1 MLRFEDIRKCKT
13 IEELNEFI
21 QKYLD
26 ERGLRGEQPK
36 KTYWA
41 LFYAWR
47 ETSSS
52 LANE

>member
-1 MLRFEDIRKCKT
+1 MLEFEDVKNCKT

-26 ERGLRGEQPK
+26 ERDLRGEQRK

-41 LFYAWR
+41 LFYTWR
-47 ETSSS
+47 EYNSS